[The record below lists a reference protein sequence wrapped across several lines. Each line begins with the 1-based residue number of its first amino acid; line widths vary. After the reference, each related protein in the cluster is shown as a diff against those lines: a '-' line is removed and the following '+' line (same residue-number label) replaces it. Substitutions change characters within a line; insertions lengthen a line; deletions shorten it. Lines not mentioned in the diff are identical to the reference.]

1 MNNFLHIYIYS
12 DIFNELLSFQ
22 HLEVDDSE
30 GLHDTKES
38 IKILFDVLKDI
49 LVGKPKEVLLEVLKT
64 TIERKDRARGCDY
77 REALLDLTVQLN
89 GVCSREQFQLLRT
102 LCEVCRL
109 VYLPAEERNEKEVLR
124 LLNTSYIYGVLL
136 QRVAPASCKKL
147 TWRKIFGIY
156 YHAITTHMPITFK
169 YIALSSLN
177 AEDDER
183 QFSTINSISRGT
195 SNRKSDHILSNSI
208 IRMQAEKRC

>member
-1 MNNFLHIYIYS
+1 M
-12 DIFNELLSFQ
+12 
-22 HLEVDDSE
+22 
-30 GLHDTKES
+30 
-38 IKILFDVLKDI
+38 
-49 LVGKPKEVLLEVLKT
+49 
-64 TIERKDRARGCDY
+64 
-77 REALLDLTVQLN
+77 
-89 GVCSREQFQLLRT
+89 
-102 LCEVCRL
+102 
-109 VYLPAEERNEKEVLR
+109 YLPAEERNEKEVLR

-208 IRMQAEKRC
+208 IRMQAEKRCFVRSGKYRESRVSNFSKSLPPLPDTVFDSSWLHRSDHQPHIERLADYIKCGRNVWWHLEGKKVVWHDGSSQPGSRMEGPSLLTFMDVNQKLVGYQLKTLCRRKCA